1 MANLD
6 ALLRIRS
13 DVQGANSIVALNRGL
28 QGVERTAAGAT
39 VALRGLQASVG
50 GVIGLVGGATVMSKI
65 FGDTATLQTQ
75 TRSLEVLLGSAAKA
89 SQIVKELQAY
99 GAVTP
104 FESTELIET
113 AKRLG
118 AFGIAGQRVV
128 EVTKRLGD
136 VAGAT
141 GSNLGEL
148 ATAYGQVVSKGR
160 LQTEE
165 LLQFQERGVGIQAEL
180 QKMYGLSGQELQKAL
195 SDGRVSSEAFEQA
208 IVRLTDKGGKYADGA
223 IAQSDTLNGRL
234 STLRDTVT
242 SLLQTIGTVMEPA
255 LNRVLLLAT
264 NTVDTIN
271 RATRAALMGPQNAD
285 TIAQVNAGQL
295 PFGTAGEDKL
305 IGEQRRKALQGQAAG
320 QMGLINNDKYIKLLQ
335 QQPEFRSPA
344 GTGGRTA
351 PLAVPPLTSGTRAA
365 GGGGGGGGRATGG
378 RSAGGKSQ
386 SPAAQI
392 ANALKSA
399 LGLTDAQAAGI
410 VGNLMRE
417 SGLNPRVNEGGAVGL
432 PRGVGGY
439 GLAQWTGTRQTDL
452 VRFAGG
458 RGQAGD
464 MATQLRFMVSELMG
478 PEAASLA
485 KLKTAQSPEQAAY
498 LFDKHYERS
507 GVKAMGERQANARKV
522 FGEISGGGPGAG
534 LADYGRQLQ
543 DQTKEAAEA
552 AEQTQKQLT
561 AARNLLSTSEAR
573 LQVAAAMDPLEKA
586 QAEYDQARSDRMR
599 EYAEKYAGVRSAQEG
614 ELLMASQIN
623 DWALQKLELD
633 KKMAEIADQRLIT
646 ERQQAEALKES
657 MAYMQ
662 EMSSRTSVGAGLQQG
677 LQGYVDSIGN
687 MRDAVSQLTTEGL
700 GGLGDV
706 LTELAIT
713 GPGNYR
719 AFAASILKDTGK
731 MIFQQMVLKTIM
743 SLIGGIGG
751 GVGRNFEMPDRAF
764 IPSAGYSFAGGGYT
778 GNGPRS
784 GGLDG
789 QGGFLAVMHPRETV
803 IDHTKSAPMTTA
815 SGSTNITINVDATG
829 TKAAG
834 DQGRGRAL
842 ADDLAQV
849 VDARLIYQRRPG
861 GLLNS

>member
-1 MANLD
+1 VAANLD

-13 DVQGANSIVALNRGL
+13 DVQGANQIVALNRGL
-28 QGVERTAAGAT
+28 QGVERTATGAT

-242 SLLQTIGTVMEPA
+242 SLSQTIGTVMEPA

-295 PFGTAGEDKL
+295 PFGTAGVDKL

-320 QMGLINNDKYIKLLQ
+320 RMGLINNDKFIKLLQ

-351 PLAVPPLTSGTRAA
+351 PLVAPPLTSGTRAA
-365 GGGGGGGGRATGG
+365 GGAGGGSGAKPPTGQIIEYLTGDRGSASYRADHGGSNYHDHLAFASTAQRNAAMKALRAVGIRIGSVNDGRHARNSYHYSDQAFDVPGG
-378 RSAGGKSQ
+378 QVPIGQEAG
-386 SPAAQI
+386 
-392 ANALKSA
+392 LSA
-399 LGLTDAQAAGI
+399 LVRKVLGDAGFVGKGIGKAAGYSDELTGLR
-410 VGNLMRE
+410 VQGEQRE
-417 SGLNPRVNEGGAVGL
+417 AEVAKKNE
-432 PRGVGGY
+432 
-439 GLAQWTGTRQTDL
+439 
-452 VRFAGG
+452 
-458 RGQAGD
+458 
-464 MATQLRFMVSELMG
+464 E
-478 PEAASLA
+478 
-485 KLKTAQSPEQAAY
+485 
-498 LFDKHYERS
+498 ER
-507 GVKAMGERQANARKV
+507 KKKER
-522 FGEISGGGPGAG
+522 
-534 LADYGRQLQ
+534 
-543 DQTKEAAEA
+543 EA
-552 AEQTQKQLT
+552 AEQTTKQLIAAGRLLT
-561 AARNLLSTSEAR
+561 ASEAALRVAEATNPLERLSAEYGQDRARRMADYADKLQRARSEEERMALVAAQTRDIRAAEIGHQEKLREIVSQRITQEREGADALAESITR
-573 LQVAAAMDPLEKA
+573 LQEITS
-586 QAEYDQARSDRMR
+586 RS
-599 EYAEKYAGVRSAQEG
+599 
-614 ELLMASQIN
+614 
-623 DWALQKLELD
+623 
-633 KKMAEIADQRLIT
+633 
-646 ERQQAEALKES
+646 
-657 MAYMQ
+657 
-662 EMSSRTSVGAGLQQG
+662 SVGTGFKQG
-677 LQGYVDSIGN
+677 LQEYSDSIGN
-687 MRDAVSQLTTEGL
+687 MRDAVGKLTVEGL
-700 GGLGDV
+700 GGLGDT
-706 LTELAIT
+706 LAELAVT
-713 GPGNYR
+713 GPSNFR
-719 AFAASILKDTGK
+719 VFAASLLQDTGK
-731 MIFQQMVLKTIM
+731 MIFQQLVLKTLM
-743 SLIGGIGG
+743 GAIGGI
-751 GVGRNFEMPDRAF
+751 FAP
-764 IPSAGYSFAGGGYT
+764 PTAGLGISSPRSLGSYAGGGYT
-778 GNGPRS
+778 GNAPRS

-789 QGGFLAVMHPRETV
+789 QGGFLAMMHPRETV
-803 IDHTKSAPMTTA
+803 IDHTRGAPMA
-815 SGSTNITINVDATG
+815 AAGGSTNITINVDATG

-834 DQGRGRAL
+834 DQGRGKAL

-849 VDARLIYQRRPG
+849 IDARLIYQRRPG
-861 GLLNS
+861 GILAG